1 MTRRFRYWIIGTA
14 LVTAPL
20 AGCAQWGRPGASRDP
35 DGADLMTFWQ
45 RQFQGRG
52 AGGPQ
57 PALENHAIA
66 PEMVPPRAAES
77 HGAPAPIQTVAETPE
92 LVTAAAGPQ
101 APTTRVTELLPPIA
115 AELAP
120 PGPEVQS
127 LPFPP
132 VASQADSVGREPLV
146 DALDC
151 LFHDRYND
159 ALQFLRNYDQPT
171 QEIALRLLPMLKL
184 MTQKSIEKFTPAEVA
199 VLDDQMKSFSDLLR
213 PRSSLVIDKAC
224 FCESILSYGNYE
236 PLPDDHAFQSSTPNR
251 PGERVLLYIE
261 LRNFASEAKND
272 GYVTRLV
279 SSLEI
284 RDRHGKLVCPLPLRD
299 EKADRRHTRFQDLC
313 KIYKFYVPDNLA
325 AGTYTLVI
333 GITDYTRLEQPRYA
347 KKELEFH
354 VTSMSARVP

>member
-1 MTRRFRYWIIGTA
+1 
-14 LVTAPL
+14 
-20 AGCAQWGRPGASRDP
+20 
-35 DGADLMTFWQ
+35 MTFWQ

-52 AGGPQ
+52 AGGAQ
-57 PALENHAIA
+57 PAPENHASA
-66 PEMVPPRAAES
+66 PEMVAPRAAES
-77 HGAPAPIQTVAETPE
+77 HGAPAPIQAVADTPE

-101 APTTRVTELLPPIA
+101 APATRVTELLPPIS

-120 PGPEVQS
+120 PGPEVPS

-151 LFHDRYND
+151 LFHNRYND
-159 ALQFLRNYDQPT
+159 ALQFLRKYDQPT
-171 QEIALRLLPMLKL
+171 QEIALCLLPMLKL
-184 MTQKSIEKFTPAEVA
+184 MTQKSIDQFSPAEVA

-224 FCESILSYGNYE
+224 FCERIFSFGNYE
-236 PLPDDHAFQSSTPNR
+236 PLPDDHAFQGSTPNR
-251 PGERVLLYIE
+251 PGERVLLYVE

-272 GYVTRLV
+272 RYVTRLL

-284 RDRHGKLVCPLPLRD
+284 RDRHGKLVCPIPLLD
-299 EKADRRHTRFQDLC
+299 EKPVRPLTRLQDLC
-313 KIYKFYVPDNLA
+313 KTYRFYVPDNLA

-333 GITDYTRLEQPRYA
+333 GITDHTRLEQPRYA
-347 KKELEFH
+347 KKELEFQ